1 MVRNTNHLKQK
12 WNIFIFLLS
21 PIDNACSNM
30 CHPDKDS
37 YDVSTTTTS
46 AAEDDS
52 SSSSS
57 SSSLIA
63 ASNVFGDTM
72 IASSMSSLSLST
84 FDKQVRQNWKRARKL
99 QKRNSHH
106 DISLLDNAIDE
117 DDEYCEKLKKEE
129 VATTTMK
136 ATSVRPSLS
145 PLQEKRMTT
154 KKQKI
159 YAPKT
164 RSLLSLSRPPL
175 SPPSKQEKKKSRLVL
190 AREKMKYGKH
200 RSTNTGKQQKKEIL
214 L

>member
-1 MVRNTNHLKQK
+1 
-12 WNIFIFLLS
+12 
-21 PIDNACSNM
+21 M
-30 CHPDKDS
+30 CHPDD
-37 YDVSTTTTS
+37 TS
-46 AAEDDS
+46 DDD
-52 SSSSS
+52 SS

-106 DISLLDNAIDE
+106 DISLLDNAITEQDE
-117 DDEYCEKLKKEE
+117 NENEYCEKLKKEE

-175 SPPSKQEKKKSRLVL
+175 SPPPKQEKKKNRLVL

-200 RSTNTGKQQKKEIL
+200 RSTNTGKQQQKEIL

>member
-1 MVRNTNHLKQK
+1 MVRNTNHSKQK

-30 CHPDKDS
+30 CHPDD
-37 YDVSTTTTS
+37 TS
-46 AAEDDS
+46 DDD
-52 SSSSS
+52 SS

-99 QKRNSHH
+99 QKRNNYH
-106 DISLLDNAIDE
+106 DISLLDNAITEQDE
-117 DDEYCEKLKKEE
+117 NENEYCEKLKKEE

-200 RSTNTGKQQKKEIL
+200 RSTNTGKQQQKEIL

>member
-1 MVRNTNHLKQK
+1 
-12 WNIFIFLLS
+12 
-21 PIDNACSNM
+21 M
-30 CHPDKDS
+30 CHPDD
-37 YDVSTTTTS
+37 TS
-46 AAEDDS
+46 DDD
-52 SSSSS
+52 SS

-106 DISLLDNAIDE
+106 DISLLDNAITEDE
-117 DDEYCEKLKKEE
+117 NEDCEKLKKEK

-136 ATSVRPSLS
+136 VTSTRPPLS
-145 PLQEKRMTT
+145 HPKQEKRKRK

-159 YAPKT
+159 HAPKT
-164 RSLLSLSRPPL
+164 RSFLSLSRPPL
-175 SPPSKQEKKKSRLVL
+175 SPPSKQEKKNRLVL

-200 RSTNTGKQQKKEIL
+200 RSTNTGKQQQKEIL

>member
-1 MVRNTNHLKQK
+1 MVRNANHSKQK

-21 PIDNACSNM
+21 PIDTACSNM
-30 CHPDKDS
+30 CHPDEDT
-37 YDVSTTTTS
+37 YD
-46 AAEDDS
+46 
-52 SSSSS
+52 SSS

-63 ASNVFGDTM
+63 ASNVFGDSM

-84 FDKQVRQNWKRARKL
+84 FDKQVRENWRRARKL

-106 DISLLDNAIDE
+106 DISLLDNSITE
-117 DDEYCEKLKKEE
+117 DGNENEYCEKLKKEE

-136 ATSVRPSLS
+136 ATSVRPPLS
-145 PLQEKRMTT
+145 HPKQEKRKMK

-159 YAPKT
+159 HAPKT

-175 SPPSKQEKKKSRLVL
+175 SPPLKQEKKKNRLVL

-200 RSTNTGKQQKKEIL
+200 RSTNTGKQQQKEIL